1 MWQGCHRKAKKRKC
15 DRQMPCLCAKE
26 VALRTSVQLSVEC
39 SLRGR
44 PTFLSFC
51 PPAKGIRIS
60 LSQLKEAPQKPQV
73 RFPEEMKN
81 PWMFR
86 KSKRRG
92 RKQLSEVDRK
102 ASMMNRMEGESQ
114 QTANRSKERRLHRCF
129 SKKVKELAVCFL
141 SLFSPKHQR
150 LLTQRRKGWSRNHRR
165 RDHH

>member
-26 VALRTSVQLSVEC
+26 VALRTSVPLSVEY

-73 RFPEEMKN
+73 RFPKEVKN
-81 PWMFR
+81 PWMFSTQLSSG

-92 RKQLSEVDRK
+92 RKEHSGMDRK
-102 ASMMNRMEGESQ
+102 ASMMSRMEVNPNRQ
-114 QTANRSKERRLHRCF
+114 QIIPRRGDFTGAFQRRLKSWQFAFWDCF
-129 SKKVKELAVCFL
+129 
-141 SLFSPKHQR
+141 HQ
-150 LLTQRRKGWSRNHRR
+150 NI
-165 RDHH
+165 RDC